1 MIWFGDVAVT
11 KEFHF
16 EQIIRGDDKIWF
28 LGVRELSTCFFFPVE
43 QVQALAKKLNLKQIS
58 MINRKLEDRL
68 IILTYDGFSCIHSL
82 ELKADY
88 KGSKVPPGGIER
100 VFNLGKEKNKLF

>member
-28 LGVRELSTCFFFPVE
+28 LGVHELSTCFFFPVE

-88 KGSKVPPGGIER
+88 KGPEIPVSGIER
-100 VFNLGKEKNKLF
+100 DLKPFKQKKKLF